1 MEKLLTIVIPAY
13 NMESLLPRCLDSI
26 CIEKV
31 MDRVQVL
38 IVNDGS
44 KDKTLEI
51 AQTYESRYPH
61 YFTVVDKPNGN
72 YGSCMNVGLSCAE
85 GKYFRTLDA
94 DDWYDSKSYEKF
106 VDELEKTDADMLLCE
121 RKEFYEARNCF
132 VDITFNKDVQLNK
145 DLIINK
151 KFWGNDSIKANVLVP
166 SICYKTSILRECN
179 MKWTE
184 NAFYTDTEYDYF
196 PLALVK
202 TIRFIPLTVYIYLI
216 GRNEQSISSE
226 SIKKNFRSFYLVTK
240 RIISNLVE
248 SSQKES
254 EVYPLQEMHSIR
266 ILRFIYQSL
275 LIQGIDYAN
284 EIKEIDEIV
293 SKDIL
298 LYERTNKIDVYRN
311 YYYVDAYRHNKLKF
325 MLIYTDYKLRRFL
338 HKLFKEENNPMPIT
352 YR

>member
-61 YFTVVDKPNGN
+61 YFTVVDKSNGN

-121 RKEFYEARNCF
+121 RKEFYEA
-132 VDITFNKDVQLNK
+132 KSSSAL
-145 DLIINK
+145 
-151 KFWGNDSIKANVLVP
+151 
-166 SICYKTSILRECN
+166 ILR
-179 MKWTE
+179 
-184 NAFYTDTEYDYF
+184 
-196 PLALVK
+196 
-202 TIRFIPLTVYIYLI
+202 
-216 GRNEQSISSE
+216 S
-226 SIKKNFRSFYLVTK
+226 
-240 RIISNLVE
+240 
-248 SSQKES
+248 
-254 EVYPLQEMHSIR
+254 
-266 ILRFIYQSL
+266 
-275 LIQGIDYAN
+275 
-284 EIKEIDEIV
+284 
-293 SKDIL
+293 
-298 LYERTNKIDVYRN
+298 
-311 YYYVDAYRHNKLKF
+311 
-325 MLIYTDYKLRRFL
+325 
-338 HKLFKEENNPMPIT
+338 
-352 YR
+352 